1 MAKKSTVFTLTGAT
15 MLTTLLFAA
24 VYAGSNSFRTFA
36 SNVEQ
41 HDHVA
46 VLDSNDSPTASE
58 TYVESVT
65 SGDTFSEY
73 TFTKVKAATGKL
85 CTLDVGG
92 TITKV
97 ERAAGLRHVV
107 ATFDGSLTL
116 ETSFAEDG
124 EKTTYPLTSG
134 LQTALCGNFISFVAS
149 SETTIE
155 SIVITYAC
163 TSSLVS
169 AHDVVETSET
179 VLNGTDLDRVWK
191 CANCDYKET
200 RVDATG
206 FNTYRTG
213 SFVVGKQK
221 NSNETTL
228 LTSNDATIGEIVP
241 EYKIDP
247 TTDAS
252 WDNAIHFDLLGH
264 LNDNNG
270 MTNVITRQNI
280 LTNYQI
286 SAVSFDLYM
295 TSGSSLRIAAP
306 DPTSCTDTNKY
317 HPANI
322 ITAGANITIHNAR
335 IMFVDS
341 NNEIVTAPAANT
353 WYTVYVSFH
362 DIVNQ
367 PAAQYHCIELVTPS
381 GVLYADDVRY
391 WHRDHLNEVLPE
403 FDLIVNKTNTG
414 TATLADS
421 SEVIDGVTT
430 SFVSTGG
437 TGTYKDQ
444 YDISYAS
451 YNSVADGGV
460 GNFKNVWLLNKH
472 LGVKS
477 YSFDV
482 YLTDGASVRLQSRI
496 SNTTNDH
503 YANFISAGGTYIN
516 HNETFNS
523 NITITDGEGNTVAQ
537 NDAILANTWYTV
549 TVDVSTWS
557 YAYDKTPSGSYP
569 GTPSRSYFN
578 VSLVAPTGTI
588 YIANLACHK

>member
-15 MLTTLLFAA
+15 MLATLLFAA
-24 VYAGSNSFRTFA
+24 VFAGSNSFRTFA

-46 VLDSNDSPTASE
+46 VLDSNDSPTTSE
-58 TYVESVT
+58 TYVDSVT

-124 EKTTYPLTSG
+124 EKTAYPLTSG

-163 TSSLVS
+163 ESSLVS
-169 AHDVVETSET
+169 AHELGQTSET

-213 SFVVGKQK
+213 SFVIAKQ
-221 NSNETTL
+221 NSENETTL
-228 LTSNDATIGEIVP
+228 LTSTDDTIGEIVP

-247 TTDAS
+247 TTDGS
-252 WDNAIHFDLLGH
+252 WNNAIHFDLLGH
-264 LNDNNG
+264 KGDNNG
-270 MTNVITRQNI
+270 MDSVITRENI

-295 TSGSSLRIAAP
+295 TSGSTLRIAAP
-306 DPTSCTDTNKY
+306 DPTTCTGTNKY
-317 HPANI
+317 HPANV
-322 ITAGANITIHNAR
+322 ITAGKDITINNAR

-341 NNEIVTAPAANT
+341 NNEIVIAPAANT
-353 WYTVYVSFH
+353 WYTVYVSLH
-362 DIVNQ
+362 DIANQ
-367 PAAQYHCIELVTPS
+367 PAAQYHCIELVTPT

-414 TATLADS
+414 SATLADS

-430 SFVSTGG
+430 SFVSTG
-437 TGTYKDQ
+437 TGTWKDQ
-444 YDISYAS
+444 YDISYTTN
-451 YNSVADGGV
+451 NSVADGGV
-460 GNFKNVWLLNKH
+460 GNYKKAWLLNRH

-496 SNTTNDH
+496 SNTVNDC
-503 YANFISAGGTYIN
+503 YTNFISAGGTYIN
-516 HNETFNS
+516 FNNGTFNS

-537 NDAILANTWYTV
+537 NGAISANAWYTV

-557 YAYDKTPSGSYP
+557 YVY
-569 GTPSRSYFN
+569 GTVGGYFN

-588 YIANLACHK
+588 YIANLACHM

>member
-24 VYAGSNSFRTFA
+24 VFAGSNSFRTFA

-58 TYVESVT
+58 TYVDSVT

-116 ETSFAEDG
+116 ETSFDEDG
-124 EKTTYPLTSG
+124 DKTAYPLTSG
-134 LQTALCGNFISFVAS
+134 LQTALCGNYISFVAS

-169 AHDVVETSET
+169 AHELGQTSET

-191 CANCDYKET
+191 CTNCDYKET

-213 SFVVGKQK
+213 SLVVGKHK
-221 NSNETTL
+221 DINETTL
-228 LTSNDATIGEIVP
+228 LTSTDDNIGEIVP

-247 TTDAS
+247 NTDGN
-252 WDNAIHFDLLGH
+252 WDNKIHFDLLGH
-264 LNDNNG
+264 TNDNNG

-295 TSGSSLRIAAP
+295 TSGSKLNIAAP
-306 DPTSCTDTNKY
+306 DPTSCTGADKY
-317 HPANI
+317 HTYNA
-322 ITAGANITIHNAR
+322 ITAGKEITINNAR
-335 IMFVDS
+335 IVFVDS
-341 NNEIVTAPAANT
+341 NNEIVIAPAANT
-353 WYTVYVSFH
+353 WYTVYVSLH
-362 DIVNQ
+362 DIANQ

-391 WHRDHLNEVLPE
+391 WHSDPLNEILVEDLPE
-403 FDLIVNKTNTG
+403 FDLIVNKANTG

-437 TGTYKDQ
+437 AGSYKDQ

-451 YNSVADGGV
+451 NNSVADGGV
-460 GNFKNVWLLNKH
+460 GNYKKAWLLNRL

-503 YANFISAGGTYIN
+503 YTNFISAGGTYIN
-516 HNETFNS
+516 FNNGTFNS

-537 NDAILANTWYTV
+537 NDAISANAWYTV

-557 YAYDKTPSGSYP
+557 WGY
-569 GTPSRSYFN
+569 GTAGGYFN

-588 YIANLACHK
+588 YIANLACHM